1 MVFHFECKKTCEIVM
16 KGHEGPCFFFSNIR
30 FLNSMRPQENELPL
44 VLFLALAGMGG
55 FLSSSGANVM
65 AWSEFQRRNGT
76 VDWLQHHDM
85 IFRSKC
91 CFLKDHCMDRSYLPM
106 IIGNPNDLR
115 LRVDAFCWG

>member
-1 MVFHFECKKTCEIVM
+1 M
-16 KGHEGPCFFFSNIR
+16 KDHVFFFSNIR